1 MITENLALP
10 VSCEL
15 LVMIHRHGLP
25 TVLDQIRFL
34 YLSQPDISIDEAFLY
49 ALDEVIDKSGS
60 RAVSSSFNP

>member
-1 MITENLALP
+1 MITDNHALP
-10 VSCEL
+10 VSCDL
-15 LVMIHRHGLP
+15 FAMIHRHGLP

-60 RAVSSSFNP
+60 SAVSKSFNP